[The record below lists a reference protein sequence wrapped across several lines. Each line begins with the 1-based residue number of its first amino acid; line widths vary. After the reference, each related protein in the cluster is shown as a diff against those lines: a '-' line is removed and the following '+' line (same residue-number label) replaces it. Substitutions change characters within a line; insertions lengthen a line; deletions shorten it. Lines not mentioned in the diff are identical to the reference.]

1 MQSQLS
7 KDEQKVVNRWLR
19 TDTGAKLLANI
30 KEFEQDRLNNAML
43 GVTKKQ
49 GSEYISNEVAAAE
62 AIEQLY
68 QWLKPPEDVKTV
80 TTQLATTI
88 GSIIHTSFIVV
99 PDKSPSNQ
107 YVISA
112 SFISSSARYFI
123 SPTPD
128 DINPPTAI
136 PESNNTTLDLFLK
149 IFAIKTVNITA
160 RKPIAKENRLIN
172 TPESQSLKAK
182 NSAISNL

>member
-7 KDEQKVVNRWLR
+7 KDDQKVVNRWLR

-68 QWLKPPEDVKTV
+68 QWLTPPEDEKDGEE
-80 TTQLATTI
+80 Q
-88 GSIIHTSFIVV
+88 
-99 PDKSPSNQ
+99 
-107 YVISA
+107 
-112 SFISSSARYFI
+112 
-123 SPTPD
+123 
-128 DINPPTAI
+128 
-136 PESNNTTLDLFLK
+136 
-149 IFAIKTVNITA
+149 
-160 RKPIAKENRLIN
+160 
-172 TPESQSLKAK
+172 
-182 NSAISNL
+182 